1 MSFYRVGT
9 PPFPFPGGLRRI
21 RDPIPVLDLAIRVQ
35 DTSTCTRTRTRTV
48 RVLEGPTELR
58 LKIITDSTAVQHA
71 CIGFVVNKRSSVAVV
86 SVVPN
91 TMIYFLNFRPC
102 HNLSAGSNSRTRE
115 CASILVA

>member
-58 LKIITDSTAVQHA
+58 LKIITDTAVQYA
-71 CIGFVVNKRSSVAVV
+71 CIGFVVAHVQQLIN
-86 SVVPN
+86 VVP
-91 TMIYFLNFRPC
+91 L
-102 HNLSAGSNSRTRE
+102 L
-115 CASILVA
+115 